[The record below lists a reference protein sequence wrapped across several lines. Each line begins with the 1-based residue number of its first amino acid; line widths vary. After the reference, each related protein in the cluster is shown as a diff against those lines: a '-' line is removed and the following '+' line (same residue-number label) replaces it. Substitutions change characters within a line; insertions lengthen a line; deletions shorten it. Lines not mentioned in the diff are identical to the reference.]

1 MSLKRAL
8 GLAVFTAAFWNAAP
22 VANAQTAPVTADV
35 TKKNGDVVGTFT
47 GEFTLDHFQVRK
59 RALYAVGTLSGEID
73 RTDGKKDTTV
83 KKRTIALPV
92 DLDASG
98 ISAAD
103 VAAAADE
110 NGDIEASA
118 LDVNVLTL
126 VLGPLDLNLLGL
138 EIHLN
143 QVVLTI
149 DADPTGG
156 LLGALLAALAGF
168 DLGDLLGFLG
178 DLGDLADLLNLILDL
193 LG

>member
-8 GLAVFTAAFWNAAP
+8 GLAVFTAAFWIATPAAD
-22 VANAQTAPVTADV
+22 AQTAPVTGNVTRQGVDV
-35 TKKNGDVVGTFT
+35 GDFT
-47 GEFTLDHFQVRK
+47 GEFALDGFKVRQGV
-59 RALYAVGTLSGEID
+59 LYAVGTLSGEID
-73 RTDGKKDTTV
+73 RTDGGKDKKV
-83 KKRTIALPV
+83 KNRRIALPV
-92 DLDASG
+92 DLEASG
-98 ISAAD
+98 ISAEE

-118 LDVNVLTL
+118 LEVNVLTL

-156 LLGALLAALAGF
+156 LLGALLAALAGLN
-168 DLGDLLGFLG
+168 LGDILDLIGN
-178 DLGDLADLLNLILDL
+178 LGDLADFLNLLLDL

>member
-8 GLAVFTAAFWNAAP
+8 GLAVFTAAFWFATPA
-22 VANAQTAPVTADV
+22 ANAQTADVTGNV
-35 TKKNGDVVGTFT
+35 TKKGVDVGDFT
-47 GEFTLDHFQVRK
+47 GEFTLEKFQVRK
-59 RALYAVGTLSGEID
+59 GVLYAIGTLDGTID
-73 RTDGKKDTTV
+73 RTDGAKDRV
-83 KKRTIALPV
+83 IKNRKIALPV
-92 DLDASG
+92 NLEESG
-98 ISAAD
+98 ISEGA

-143 QVVLTI
+143 QVVLDI

-156 LLGALLAALAGF
+156 LLGQLLAALAGLN
-168 DLGDLLGFLG
+168 LGDLLDLIGN
-178 DLGDLADLLNLILDL
+178 LGDLADFLNLLLDL
-193 LG
+193 FG